1 MNTLI
6 NTERA
11 IVTAEGIRIPRA
23 KPKAL
28 KDIVLTPMM
37 KEMINRTLS
46 VHPGGALV
54 VWYGQSRIGKTTTG
68 RYMANHLNEVFE
80 EDNPNTFR
88 AVHYVVGAVG
98 KGSGNEIKKGIR
110 SLYQAAL
117 SIQMDEGF
125 YIRNPPEVLAA
136 QLVHGLRRKR
146 IQLIIV
152 DEAGSLSADAI
163 RGMNLVRDTAENEGW
178 TLTLVF
184 VGMDDLP
191 QTMTKYPQIHKRV
204 HEWCY
209 FDQYDVDATWTL
221 LAKLHP
227 YFDKLDAR
235 KKAHH
240 EQVEVIHE
248 LCSGLPGLIA
258 PFVQLLDY
266 RLSHAKSE
274 INADFL
280 RAIYMRTNES
290 MMQSLRDS
298 SKPYRP
304 YQKVLSSEKKKGD
317 PNKSGKGS
325 NGKK

>member
-1 MNTLI
+1 MGTLI

-11 IVTAEGIRIPRA
+11 IITADGIRIPRA
-23 KPKAL
+23 KPKDL

-46 VHPGGALV
+46 VHSCGALV
-54 VWYGQSRIGKTTTG
+54 VWYGRSRIGKTTTG
-68 RYMANHLNEVFE
+68 RYMANHLNEVFD
-80 EDNPNTFR
+80 EDNPDTFR
-88 AVHYVVGAVG
+88 AIHYEVGAVV

-117 SIQMDEGF
+117 GVQMDEGF

-152 DEAGSLSADAI
+152 DEAGGLSADAI

-191 QTMTKYPQIHKRV
+191 HTIIKYPQIHNRI

-209 FDQYDVDATWTL
+209 FDQYDIDATWTL
-221 LAKLHP
+221 LTKLHP
-227 YFDKLDAR
+227 YFAILDA
-235 KKAHH
+235 KKKGHR

-266 RLSHAKSE
+266 RLSHAKGE
-274 INADFL
+274 ITAEFL
-280 RAIYMRTNES
+280 RAIYMRTSES
-290 MMQSLRDS
+290 MMQALRDS
-298 SKPYRP
+298 AKPYSP
-304 YQKVLSSEKKKGD
+304 YKKVLHNEKKQGD
-317 PNKSGKGS
+317 PKQSDKGS
-325 NGKK
+325 SDKK